1 MATSMR
7 KENAKGNTGMDH
19 GIQTQDKSYNNYRE
33 EEGVI
38 NKLNVHKKTY
48 LKKMMVLEGEQMKNA
63 NDQFLEVRANS
74 AQDITSKNV
83 SIKFKNFKELI
94 EGRGSHRT
102 LLSLERFL
110 FIQLVYSCI
119 DLEMSSILLCTD
131 VPPRK
136 GSRWVVVFKRF
147 LLSSGEGM
155 DIFRENCA
163 KLAAHGRRK
172 AKFAEGNEV
181 KYISDVYS
189 ESIHYLNVHRMKFF
203 LSQMTEQLILA
214 EKKVNTIFYILI
226 YE

>member
-63 NDQFLEVRANS
+63 N
-74 AQDITSKNV
+74 
-83 SIKFKNFKELI
+83 
-94 EGRGSHRT
+94 
-102 LLSLERFL
+102 
-110 FIQLVYSCI
+110 
-119 DLEMSSILLCTD
+119 
-131 VPPRK
+131 
-136 GSRWVVVFKRF
+136 
-147 LLSSGEGM
+147 
-155 DIFRENCA
+155 CA

-214 EKKVNTIFYILI
+214 EKKVNTRFTS
-226 YE
+226 

>member
-110 FIQLVYSCI
+110 FIQLVYSCM

-136 GSRWVVVFKRF
+136 GACWVVVLKDFYCPPGR
-147 LLSSGEGM
+147 EW
-155 DIFRENCA
+155 IFIGKIAQNWLHMEEE
-163 KLAAHGRRK
+163 RR
-172 AKFAEGNEV
+172 N
-181 KYISDVYS
+181 
-189 ESIHYLNVHRMKFF
+189 LQR
-203 LSQMTEQLILA
+203 
-214 EKKVNTIFYILI
+214 EKKLNISVMFILKVFTISMCTV
-226 YE
+226 